1 MKLTQK
7 AVTSLQLPT
16 GKTDIIHFDDEIS
29 GFGYRLRKGAGGKV
43 LRSWVCQYR
52 HGGSSRRL
60 LLGAATVLGA
70 EQARTMAK
78 KALGRVANGEDPQAN
93 KLDRRGKDRHTLKAV
108 VADYLPM
115 KQREVRPRT
124 YTELVRYL
132 TGPYFKPLHRLALDQ
147 ITRKDVAS
155 RLNRIS
161 LESSSIVAGRARA
174 TLSAF
179 YVWAMQAGIIE
190 ANPVVGT
197 AKPKESPSRDRVLAD
212 TELSR
217 IWQACGDDDYGRCI
231 RLLICCGAQ
240 RQEIG
245 GMCWSELNFE
255 QGTWTLPA
263 SRSKNKRAHT
273 LPLLPAMRTIIEA
286 VPRMAS
292 RDQLFG
298 QRANGLTA
306 WSRGKPELDRRSG
319 VKNWT
324 THDIRRTV
332 ATRMADLGILPHV
345 IEQILNHQSGHKAGP
360 AGIYNKSSY
369 EREVRSALALWHDH
383 LRTLVAGGKLLRAS
397 DGLLKPGTASW

>member
-16 GKTDIIHFDDEIS
+16 GKTDVIHFDDEIF

-78 KALGRVANGEDPQAN
+78 KALGRVANGEDPQTD
-93 KLDRRGKDRHTLKAV
+93 KLDRRGKDKHTFKAV
-108 VADYLPM
+108 VADYLPL
-115 KQREVRPRT
+115 KRREVRQRT

-132 TGPYFKPLHRLALDQ
+132 TGTYFRPLHSLALDQ
-147 ITRKDVAS
+147 ITRKDIAS

-161 LESSSIVAGRARA
+161 LDSSSIVAGAARA

-179 YVWAMQAGIIE
+179 YVWAMQAGIVE

-212 TELSR
+212 AELSR
-217 IWQACGDDDYGRCI
+217 IWQACGDDDYGRCM
-231 RLLICCGAQ
+231 RLLILSGAR

-245 GMCWSELNFE
+245 GMCWSEFNFE
-255 QGTWTLPA
+255 QSTWTLPA

-273 LPLLPAMRTIIEA
+273 LPLLPAMRAIIEA

-324 THDIRRTV
+324 THDIRRSV
-332 ATRMADLGILPHV
+332 ATRMADIGIAPHI

-360 AGIYNKSSY
+360 AGIYNRSNY
-369 EREVRSALALWHDH
+369 EREVRSALALWEDH
-383 LRTLVAGGKLLRAS
+383 VRSIVEGSERKIVSMPHAAS
-397 DGLLKPGTASW
+397 

>member
-7 AVTSLQLPT
+7 AVASLQLPT
-16 GKTDIIHFDDEIS
+16 GKTDLIHFDDEIS

-70 EQARTMAK
+70 EQARIMAK
-78 KALGRVANGEDPQAN
+78 KALGRVANGGDPQADR
-93 KLDRRGKDRHTLKAV
+93 LDRRGKDRHTLKAT
-108 VADYLPM
+108 VADYLAI
-115 KQREVRPRT
+115 KQPEVRPRT

-132 TGPYFKPLHRLALDQ
+132 TGPYFKPLHSLALDQ

-155 RLNRIS
+155 RLNRIT

-179 YVWAMQAGIIE
+179 YVWAMQAGIVE
-190 ANPVVGT
+190 ANPVIGT
-197 AKPKESPSRDRVLAD
+197 AKPKESPSRDRVLSDA
-212 TELSR
+212 ELAA
-217 IWQACGDDDYGRCI
+217 IWKACGDDDHGRCI
-231 RLLICCGAQ
+231 KLLVLTGCR

-245 GMCWSELNFE
+245 GIAFPEINFE

-273 LPLLPAMRTIIEA
+273 LPLLPAMRAIIEA

-306 WSRGKPELDRRSG
+306 WSRGKPELDWRSG

-324 THDIRRTV
+324 THDIRRSV
-332 ATRMADLGILPHV
+332 ATRMADIGIAPHI

-360 AGIYNKSSY
+360 AGIYNRSNY
-369 EREVRSALALWHDH
+369 EREVRAALALWHDH
-383 LRTLVAGGKLLRAS
+383 VRSIVEGSARKIVPLPHVAS
-397 DGLLKPGTASW
+397 